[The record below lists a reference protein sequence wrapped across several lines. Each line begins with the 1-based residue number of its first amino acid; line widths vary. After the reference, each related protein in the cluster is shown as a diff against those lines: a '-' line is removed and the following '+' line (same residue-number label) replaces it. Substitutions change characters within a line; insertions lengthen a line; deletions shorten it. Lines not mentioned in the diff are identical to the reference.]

1 MKIDKT
7 NAMRILDT
15 LHIPYEALVY
25 DSDGTAKDGVTV
37 AGLVGENPQRVYK
50 TLVTL
55 DEKGHPHICVLAAD
69 QELDLKA
76 AARHFGVKTLMMEKV
91 KDLKAL
97 TGYVRGGCSPIGMK
111 KAFPTVV
118 DAKAKNQPYILVS
131 AGKIGLQL
139 KIKPDDVIK
148 AAGAG
153 YGEIGR

>member
-15 LHIPYEALVY
+15 LSIPYEALAY
-25 DSDGTAKDGVTV
+25 DNDGTAKDGVTV
-37 AGLVGENPQRVYK
+37 ANLVGESPERVYK

-55 DEKGHPHICVLAAD
+55 DDKGHPHICVLAAD
-69 QELDLKA
+69 RELDLKA

-118 DAKAKNQPYILVS
+118 DGAAKEQPYILVS

-139 KIKPDDVIK
+139 KLKPEDVVK
-148 AAGAG
+148 AAGAD
-153 YGEIGR
+153 YGEISR

>member
-15 LHIPYEALVY
+15 LSIPYEALAY
-25 DSDGTAKDGVTV
+25 DNDGTAKDGVTV
-37 AGLVGENPQRVYK
+37 AALVGENPERVYK

-55 DEKGHPHICVLAAD
+55 DDKGHPHICVLAAD
-69 QELDLKA
+69 RELDLKA

-118 DAKAKNQPYILVS
+118 DEAAKEQAYILVS

-139 KIKPDDVIK
+139 KLKPEDVVK
-148 AAGAG
+148 AAGAD
-153 YGEIGR
+153 YGEISR